1 MTLKTSGSKSLRSKG
16 TQRATKKDRPGVR
29 LTGRDLEMIKALY
42 DYEGL
47 STPQVQALLF
57 GDNIGQKTT
66 CAVRLQKLF
75 HNGYVWRGEIP
86 GVWSGGRLPFF
97 YRAEIKGLTAL
108 PTITEFDLATV
119 DPAAI
124 KRAIPGKIDHF
135 LKVNDMRIIFTLAI
149 KSQSIVTFNRW
160 FSERQLRST
169 HAKDLVSVGQNK
181 TEPAIV
187 PDGYFDL
194 WHKERRKSSH
204 QFLEIDLAS
213 ESAKSESE
221 LYKDWVTKIKGYLA
235 YHHSGLYSQRYQ
247 AKHFRVLT
255 ITTGSRRAKNLKRKT
270 EEAGGKNLFWFTTF
284 DQLTSTTALL
294 SPIWSVAGQDEPQAL
309 VW

>member
-1 MTLKTSGSKSLRSKG
+1 MKNSGSKSLRAKG
-16 TQRATKKDRPGVR
+16 TQRATKTERPGVR
-29 LTGRDLEMIKALY
+29 LTLRDLDMIKALY
-42 DYEGL
+42 NFEGL
-47 STPQVQALLF
+47 STPQIQILLF
-57 GDNIGQKTT
+57 GDNTGQKTT

-97 YRAEIKGLTAL
+97 YRAELKGLKEL
-108 PTITEFDLATV
+108 PAMIEFDLATV

-124 KRAIPGKIDHF
+124 KRAIPGKINHF
-135 LKVNDMRIIFTLAI
+135 IKVNDVRIIFTLAI

-160 FSERQLRST
+160 LTERQLRST
-169 HAKDLVSVGQNK
+169 HAKDLVPVGQNK

-187 PDGYFDL
+187 PDGYFEL
-194 WHKERRKSSH
+194 WHKERAKSSH
-204 QFLEIDLAS
+204 QFIEVDLAS

-255 ITTGSRRAKNLKRKT
+255 ITTGQRRVKNLKQKT

-284 DQLTSTTALL
+284 DQLTPKTALFDPL
-294 SPIWSVAGQDEPQAL
+294 WLVAGQDEPQAL